1 MYESEFGTEWD
12 DLDKADALE
21 RAFALGVARSL
32 GEPNRE
38 EYERVCAATDTT
50 YERSLIELA
59 YEEGRRK
66 ASGRTAAESTSVWEE
81 LVVDTDDVGVDAAS
95 GVEEP
100 RESPDGPPELFSRP
114 APTTVPEDG
123 LDRVRLPEFL
133 RRR

>member
-1 MYESEFGTEWD
+1 MYDSEFDTEWD

-38 EYERVCAATDTT
+38 EYERVREAGETT
-50 YERSLIELA
+50 YERSLIELS

-66 ASGRTAAESTSVWEE
+66 ASGRATEEPSAVWED
-81 LVVDTDDVGVDAAS
+81 LVVEADAAS
-95 GVEEP
+95 GTRDGRRGSSE
-100 RESPDGPPELFSRP
+100 GPPGMFSRP
-114 APTTVPEDG
+114 EPTAVPEDG
-123 LDRVRLPEFL
+123 LDRIRLPAFL